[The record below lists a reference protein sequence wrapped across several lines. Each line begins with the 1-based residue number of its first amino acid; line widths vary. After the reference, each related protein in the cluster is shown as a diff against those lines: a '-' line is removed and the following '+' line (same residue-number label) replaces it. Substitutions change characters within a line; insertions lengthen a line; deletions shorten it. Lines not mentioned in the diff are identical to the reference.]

1 MQIEQLKVGD
11 LIPYVN
17 NSRTHSDEQVTQ
29 VASSIKEFGFTNP
42 ILIDGDGGIIAG
54 HGRLMAAKKLGLVEV
69 PCIRLGHLSE
79 AQRKA
84 YVIADNQLALNS
96 GWDLDTL
103 KLEIDR
109 LGELDF
115 DIELLGFDDDF
126 LTSLMIEEPGEGLTD
141 EDAVPEAPETPTTV
155 EGDVWILGNHRLM
168 CGDSTSIDAVDTLM
182 DGHKADM
189 VFTDP
194 PYGINEKGD
203 RTGRKTGLAKN
214 HNFADFVDDSTQYAI
229 DAYNLCEGLKIPR
242 QVWWGANYYCHSLP
256 QSNNWFVWDKRVED
270 KMKDTQSDCEMAW
283 VKSEF
288 SSIRIFRH
296 LWKGFNKD
304 SERNIPRV
312 HPTQKPIALAEWSFD
327 YFKNVNTVLDLFGGS
342 GSTLIA
348 CEKTNRNALIME
360 LSEVYCDVIIK
371 RWQEFTG
378 KQAIN
383 EGTGKPYIEISNVI
397 EGAA

>member
-126 LTSLMIEEPGEGLTD
+126 LTSLIIEEPSEGLTD